1 MPVPAQKSVKLP
13 AVSDRGGKGTAR
25 EAATVGGG
33 QEWSVSTFLLNA
45 ALLEEYVKQAKDRE
59 DIIAALRLEL
69 EMQKQKL
76 KNLTSKSMTR
86 FQALEEEIEE

>member
-1 MPVPAQKSVKLP
+1 MPAQKAVKLP
-13 AVSDRGGKGTAR
+13 SVSDRGKRTAG

-69 EMQKQKL
+69 EMQKL
-76 KNLTSKSMTR
+76 KNLTTKSIRARPTG
-86 FQALEEEIEE
+86 EIHLN